1 MPRTDTSQVL
11 ADRMQAEYERLRRRN
26 EYNAEFMHAKDM
38 HNDLAY
44 YEMRQQRGQVDR
56 YRRAVWRMNNPVI
69 SQGIF
74 TEIFNA
80 QSVPSRA
87 PSMSMTQTPSGQY
100 GRITDTFVMELANQ
114 DMVNWITSYI
124 NNYGYERLE
133 SQGLYIRRHYRHDT
147 DNLMR
152 NINMCDSYSYW
163 SIESR
168 VDRAGFMGDPIRL
181 LCLGCGIDGGLSI

>member
-80 QSVPSRA
+80 QSVPSRV
-87 PSMSMTQTPSGQY
+87 MRNTHGGEY
-100 GRITDTFVMELANQ
+100 GRISETFVVELDNQ
-114 DMVNWITSYI
+114 DMVTYMENYIQANGYDRLEQQASYI
-124 NNYGYERLE
+124 RAQYM
-133 SQGLYIRRHYRHDT
+133 HDT
-147 DNLMR
+147 SNTGR
-152 NINMCDSYSYW
+152 NSDMCNSYSYW
-163 SIESR
+163 SIHSLR
-168 VDRAGFMGDPIRL
+168 RDIATFMGDPVRL
-181 LCLGCGIDGGLSI
+181 ICLGCGIDGGLSI